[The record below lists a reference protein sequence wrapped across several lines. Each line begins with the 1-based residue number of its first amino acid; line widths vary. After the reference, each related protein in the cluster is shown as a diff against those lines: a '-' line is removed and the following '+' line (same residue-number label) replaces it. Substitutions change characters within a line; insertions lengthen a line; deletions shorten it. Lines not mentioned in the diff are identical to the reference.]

1 MTIFIK
7 TIEGD
12 TIGFEVVPEDT
23 VKTLKI
29 LVAFS
34 YGMQICIFDNLNF

>member
-1 MTIFIK
+1 MTINI
-7 TIEGD
+7 GD
-12 TIGFEVVPEDT
+12 LKKFFDIEVVPEDS

-34 YGMQICIFDNLNF
+34 IGMQICIFDILNF